1 MAERQREKAFENK
14 IKNYIKAEIQKSWGF
29 KFHADAYT
37 QSGIPDLIY
46 CINGRF
52 VAIEVKKENGKPSEL
67 QKRKI
72 KRIIQDGGVAVIV
85 KPSQFEDL
93 KKLLMAV
100 EKKPFKNSVVDVLV
114 KKINKEWEII
124 C

>member
-1 MAERQREKAFENK
+1 MEREKTFENK
-14 IKNYIKAEIQKSWGF
+14 IKKYISDEIQKAWGF
-29 KFHADAYT
+29 KFHAGTYT

-52 VAIEVKKENGKPSEL
+52 VAIEVKKEKGKPTEL

-72 KRIIQDGGVAVIV
+72 KKIIQDGGVAVII

-93 KKLLMAV
+93 KKLIMAV
-100 EKKPFKNSVVDVLV
+100 EKKPFKNSVVDVLI

>member
-1 MAERQREKAFENK
+1 MAEEKRFENK
-14 IKNYIKAEIQKSWGF
+14 IKNYIKAEIKKFGF
-29 KFHADAYT
+29 KFHAGTYT

-52 VAIEVKKENGKPSEL
+52 VAIEVKKEKGKPTEL

-72 KRIIQDGGVAVIV
+72 KKIIQDGGVAVIV

-93 KKLLMAV
+93 KKLLMSV

>member
-1 MAERQREKAFENK
+1 MAEEKTFENK
-14 IKNYIKAEIQKSWGF
+14 IKKYIKDEIQKSWGF
-29 KFHADAYT
+29 KFHAGTYT

-52 VAIEVKKENGKPSEL
+52 VAIEVKKEKGKPTEL

-72 KRIIQDGGVAVIV
+72 QKIIQDGGVAVIV

-93 KKLLMAV
+93 KKLLTSV
-100 EKKPFKNSVVDVLV
+100 EKKPYKNTIADVLV
-114 KKINKEWEII
+114 KKINKEWGI
-124 C
+124 